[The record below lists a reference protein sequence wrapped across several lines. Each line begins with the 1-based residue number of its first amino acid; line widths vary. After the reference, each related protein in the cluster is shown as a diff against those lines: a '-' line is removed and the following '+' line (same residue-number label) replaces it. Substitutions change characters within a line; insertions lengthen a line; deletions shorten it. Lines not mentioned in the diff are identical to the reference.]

1 MAHLLNITPDALA
14 EQLQRLG
21 EKPFRSKQI
30 LEWIWQRNVTDF
42 AGMTNL
48 GKALRDKL
56 AFQYEIFAAHV
67 IADAR
72 AEDGVVKLLLEFPDG
87 ARTETVLIPEPDRAT
102 ACVSTQV
109 GCAMGCAFCASGLD
123 GLERHLTC
131 GEILEQVLHLQAA
144 SGRRVTNVVFMG
156 MGEPLANY
164 DATIAAVRAFIDER
178 RAALSARRIT
188 VSTVGL
194 PPAIRKLAGENLPI
208 TLAISLH
215 APNDELRARLI
226 PTAAKYPLVDVLD
239 AAREFYEARHRE
251 VTLEYTLLADVNDAP
266 ELADELA
273 RLAGRLRCNV
283 NLIRYNPT
291 AGLPFEAPEEAAI
304 RAFAERLERRGVNV
318 NIRRSRGAELQA
330 ACGQLRRN
338 AQQD

>member
-14 EQLQRLG
+14 EQLKQLG

-30 LEWIWQRNVTDF
+30 LEWIWQKDVTAF
-42 AGMTNL
+42 ADMTNL

-56 AFQYEIFAAHV
+56 TFQYDILAANV
-67 IADAR
+67 VADAR
-72 AEDGVVKLLLEFPDG
+72 AEDGVAKLLLEFPDG
-87 ARTETVLIPEPDRAT
+87 ARTETVLIPEPERAT

-109 GCAMGCAFCASGLD
+109 GCAMGCAFCASGLE
-123 GLERHLTC
+123 GWQRHLTC

-144 SGRRVTNVVFMG
+144 TGRGVTNVVFMG

-164 DATIAAVRAFIDER
+164 DATVAAVRAFTDER
-178 RAALSARRIT
+178 RAGLSARRIT

-194 PPAIRKLAGENLPI
+194 PQAIRKLAGENLPI

-215 APNDELRARLI
+215 APNDTLRARLI
-226 PTAAKYPLVDVLD
+226 PAAAKHPLADILD
-239 AAREFYEARHRE
+239 AAGEFYEARHRE
-251 VTLEYTLLADVNDAP
+251 VTLEYTLLAGVNDSP

-273 RLAGRLRCNV
+273 NLAGRLRCNV

-291 AGLPFEAPEEAAI
+291 AGLAFEAPPEAAV

-318 NIRRSRGAELQA
+318 NIRRSRGADLQA

-338 AQQD
+338 AQQG